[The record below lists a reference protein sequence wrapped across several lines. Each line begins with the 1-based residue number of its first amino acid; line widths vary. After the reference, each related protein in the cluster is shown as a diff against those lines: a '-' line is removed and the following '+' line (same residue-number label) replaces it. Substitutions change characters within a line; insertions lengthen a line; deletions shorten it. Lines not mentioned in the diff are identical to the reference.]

1 MGGADRIAF
10 SLMFERLKK
19 RARGLKRDIVTLWF
33 AYRHPQMPL
42 PAKIAAIL
50 IVAYAFSPID
60 LIPDFIPVLGFLDEV
75 ILLPAFIWLT
85 LKLIPEAVVVE
96 SRSAAQAWM
105 DAHRPKPRNYIAAA
119 IIIALWTGAAWLVWR
134 WLTE

>member
-1 MGGADRIAF
+1 
-10 SLMFERLKK
+10 MFERLKK
-19 RARGLKRDIVTLWF
+19 RAQWLKRDIVTLWF

-42 PAKIAAIL
+42 AAKIAAIL

-75 ILLPAFIWLT
+75 ILLPVFIWLT

-96 SRSAAQAWM
+96 SRIAAQAWM

-134 WLTE
+134 WLNE

>member
-10 SLMFERLKK
+10 NLMFKRLKQ
-19 RARGLKRDIVTLWF
+19 RAQGLKRDGLTLWF

-42 PAKIAAIL
+42 GAKIAAIL

-75 ILLPAFIWLT
+75 ILLPALIALT
-85 LKLIPEAVVVE
+85 LKLVPEAVVVE

-105 DAHRPKPRNYIAAA
+105 DAHHPRPRNYIAAA
-119 IIIALWTGAAWLVWR
+119 IIIGLWSVAAWLLWR
-134 WLTE
+134 WLTN

>member
-1 MGGADRIAF
+1 
-10 SLMFERLKK
+10 MFERLKQ
-19 RARGLKRDIVTLWF
+19 RARGLKGDVVTLWF

-42 PAKIAAIL
+42 AAKIAAIL

-96 SRSAAQAWM
+96 SRIAAQAWM

-134 WLTE
+134 WLTA

>member
-1 MGGADRIAF
+1 
-10 SLMFERLKK
+10 MFARLIK
-19 RARGLKRDIVTLWF
+19 RARLLKRDIVTLWF

-42 PAKIAAIL
+42 AAKIAAIL

-75 ILLPAFIWLT
+75 ILLPACIWLT

-96 SRSAAQAWM
+96 SRREAQAWM
-105 DAHRPKPRNYIAAA
+105 DAHRPRPRNYIAAA
-119 IIIALWTGAAWLVWR
+119 IFIALWTGGAWLLWR
-134 WLTE
+134 WLTN

>member
-1 MGGADRIAF
+1 VGGADRIG
-10 SLMFERLKK
+10 SGLMLARLKNQ
-19 RARGLKRDIVTLWF
+19 ARLLKRDIITLWF

-42 PAKIAAIL
+42 AAKVAAIM

-75 ILLPAFIWLT
+75 ILLPIFIWLT
-85 LKLIPEAVVVE
+85 LRLVPEAVVVE
-96 SRSAAQAWM
+96 SRIAAQAWM

-119 IIIALWTGAAWLVWR
+119 IIIALWTAAAWLLWR
-134 WLTE
+134 WLAD